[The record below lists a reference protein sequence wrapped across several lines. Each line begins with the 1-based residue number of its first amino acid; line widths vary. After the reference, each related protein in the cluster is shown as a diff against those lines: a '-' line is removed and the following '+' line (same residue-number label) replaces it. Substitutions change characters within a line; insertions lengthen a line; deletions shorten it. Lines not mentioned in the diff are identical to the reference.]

1 MRIGRTFVTISI
13 AAACLTGAA
22 FGTAAVAGGAAQV
35 SAKPRHGAV
44 VVQDISIPVPGQAPV
59 SAWLVRPADHAAPRS
74 LAGVI
79 YLHWLEP
86 PASTQNRS
94 EFLDEAVTVA
104 EHGAVA
110 ILPDLTFPWTG
121 TLAGDA
127 TDVAKVQAQEFAIK
141 TAYQAL
147 LAQPGVDPR
156 RTAVVGHDY
165 GAMYGS
171 LLAASEPDIRAEVYM
186 SGDATWSNWFF
197 KYFLDMKPEELPAYN
212 ALFAGLDPVD
222 NVARMRSHLYLQWGG
237 QDFFIDASVRDAF
250 SAADP
255 QAKVSLYDN
264 SDHFLDQN
272 AKDERIPWLLGQLGL
287 R

>member
-1 MRIGRTFVTISI
+1 MRIGRRYAVATVALVT
-13 AAACLTGAA
+13 LTGVALGA
-22 FGTAAVAGGAAQV
+22 SAMAGGGTTH
-35 SAKPRHGAV
+35 PTHPAV
-44 VVQDISIPVPGQAPV
+44 TVQDISIPVPGQAPV
-59 SAWLVRPADHAAPRS
+59 DAWLVRPAAKAAPRT

-121 TLAGDA
+121 TLNGDQ
-127 TDVAKVQAQEFAIK
+127 TDVDKVKAQEFAVK

-147 LAQPGVDPR
+147 LNQPGVDPH

-186 SGDATWSNWFF
+186 SGDATWSNWFYL
-197 KYFLDMKPEELPAYN
+197 YFLNLDPSQLPAYN

-222 NVARMRSHLYLQWGG
+222 NVARLHSHLYFQWGG
-237 QDFFIDASVRDAF
+237 QDVFIDASVRASF
-250 SAADP
+250 SAANP
-255 QAKVSLYDN
+255 QAKVTLYPN

-272 AKDERIPWLLGQLGL
+272 AKNDRIPWLLSQLNLG
-287 R
+287 

>member
-1 MRIGRTFVTISI
+1 MVR
-13 AAACLTGAA
+13 
-22 FGTAAVAGGAAQV
+22 
-35 SAKPRHGAV
+35 PRHQAV
-44 VVQDISIPVPGQAPV
+44 VVEDISIPVPGQAAV
-59 SAWLVRPADHAAPRS
+59 DAWLVRPADHAAPRT

-110 ILPDLTFPWTG
+110 ILPNLTFPWTG
-121 TLAGDA
+121 TLSGDA
-127 TDVAKVQAQEFAIK
+127 TDVAKVKAQEFAVK

-171 LLAASEPDIRAEVYM
+171 LLAASEPNIRAEVYM
-186 SGDATWSNWFF
+186 SGDSTWSNWFF
-197 KYFLDMKPEELPAYN
+197 TYFLSLPDNALPAYN
-212 ALFAGLDPVD
+212 ALFADLDPVD

-237 QDFFIDASVRDAF
+237 QDFFIDAPVRDAF

-255 QAKVSLYDN
+255 QAKISLYAD
-264 SDHFLDQN
+264 SDHFLDQT
-272 AKDERIPWLLGQLGL
+272 AKDDRIPWLLGQLGL